1 MDLLNFFHC
10 IVLPKKSWARLVE
23 FCYSSPLKVNFVS
36 LNPSNQHESTYQHS
50 KASKLGIFSNAYL
63 ICGHGD
69 NGHVKTSL
77 KAKSDIGRIVTKEVC
92 PTEWNQELLGS

>member
-1 MDLLNFFHC
+1 MDLVNFFHC

-36 LNPSNQHESTYQHS
+36 LKPSNQQESTYQHS
-50 KASKLGIFSNAYL
+50 KASKMGIFSNAYL

-69 NGHVKTSL
+69 NGRVKNL
-77 KAKSDIGRIVTKEVC
+77 PEGKVRHWQDSDQGGTPYRVE
-92 PTEWNQELLGS
+92 PRAAR